1 VIGSSGVEREP
12 TCGNLEAA
20 KEQTYGNSEVGK
32 EPIYGNLGEENEL
45 TCGNLEAESA
55 VIMGNECGNYEVGSE
70 VVALDHYLDRVQ
82 LEQNDQILGH
92 NQVLKTH
99 ILLIHV

>member
-1 VIGSSGVEREP
+1 VEREP

-45 TCGNLEAESA
+45 ICGNLEAESA
-55 VIMGNECGNYEVGSE
+55 VIMGKECGNYEVGSE
-70 VVALDHYLDRVQ
+70 VVALDDYLDRVQ
-82 LEQNDQILGH
+82 LDQNNQTKGH
-92 NQVLKTH
+92 NQVLQTQ

>member
-1 VIGSSGVEREP
+1 MEREP

-55 VIMGNECGNYEVGSE
+55 VIMVNTPIPCRTLNCVLSYKFKPSIDRSE
-70 VVALDHYLDRVQ
+70 
-82 LEQNDQILGH
+82 ILS
-92 NQVLKTH
+92 LKN
-99 ILLIHV
+99 ILF

>member
-1 VIGSSGVEREP
+1 MIGSSGVEKEP

-32 EPIYGNLGEENEL
+32 EPIYGNSGEENEL

-55 VIMGNECGNYEVGSE
+55 VIMVNTPILCRTLNY
-70 VVALDHYLDRVQ
+70 
-82 LEQNDQILGH
+82 
-92 NQVLKTH
+92 VLNLSRQWIGPKF
-99 ILLIHV
+99 

>member
-1 VIGSSGVEREP
+1 MIGSSGVEREP

-55 VIMGNECGNYEVGSE
+55 VIMVNTVILCRTLYSLLAANRSVRNCKFKECT
-70 VVALDHYLDRVQ
+70 
-82 LEQNDQILGH
+82 ILGKRMWK
-92 NQVLKTH
+92 LRGGK
-99 ILLIHV
+99 